1 MFIWCGF
8 CLAVMFYVL
17 CSQIWRKYVQ
27 DCLAVFIEYLCSF
40 MKIGQIDVGDICLKS
55 VGDNIEMLRH
65 QLQVANIAMS
75 PTSLSKTVPKP
86 KYTRVEEPET
96 EIPSTDNK
104 ENPLVTH
111 IHSYSDDHI
120 SQRAPKMHS
129 TPTHMIRK
137 TCASTINRASTVF
150 IELKGKNNA
159 HII

>member
-1 MFIWCGF
+1 MEQTIVEANYTPNEHGLTTTVECFTPNF
-8 CLAVMFYVL
+8 HSEDPL
-17 CSQIWRKYVQ
+17 K
-27 DCLAVFIEYLCSF
+27 DN
-40 MKIGQIDVGDICLKS
+40 DIAIHTPVS
-55 VGDNIEMLRH
+55 
-65 QLQVANIAMS
+65 
-75 PTSLSKTVPKP
+75 T
-86 KYTRVEEPET
+86 ET

-137 TCASTINRASTVF
+137 TCASTINRASTVC

>member
-1 MFIWCGF
+1 MKRKVCLFGVDFVWQLCFMCYALKYGENTFRNIFISHRF
-8 CLAVMFYVL
+8 IAVSSNL
-17 CSQIWRKYVQ
+17 
-27 DCLAVFIEYLCSF
+27 L
-40 MKIGQIDVGDICLKS
+40 LKT
-55 VGDNIEMLRH
+55 I
-65 QLQVANIAMS
+65 
-75 PTSLSKTVPKP
+75 KKP

-104 ENPLVTH
+104 DNPLVTH

>member
-1 MFIWCGF
+1 MT
-8 CLAVMFYVL
+8 
-17 CSQIWRKYVQ
+17 
-27 DCLAVFIEYLCSF
+27 EYPLVYF
-40 MKIGQIDVGDICLKS
+40 ELLLNLMLK
-55 VGDNIEMLRH
+55 
-65 QLQVANIAMS
+65 
-75 PTSLSKTVPKP
+75 TTKKP